1 MSADVPVPIATPRRL
16 TVPAVVLVVVVFLC
30 FVWGLAMFVL
40 GQRSVEIPVSNPDD
54 AATLA
59 VSGLLRVDHA
69 IANNDFV
76 TARQELTHVQI
87 PGARLQQAMVKL
99 RTDYLQRVEQERSAA
114 VAAEEAAKT
123 PGAIAAR
130 LATHLWHMNVP
141 GLAWRDPSLSPASPA
156 PSEQQVVS
164 ILPSE
169 RLGSEIF
176 VPLARM
182 VHPHQAQRVY
192 ALHPT
197 NGLLRSDDAGVT
209 WRRGVAAL
217 QNLTGTKLAFT
228 SGDDPS
234 LVIIGETIWLFA
246 DRDAAYFT
254 E

>member
-16 TVPAVVLVVVVFLC
+16 TVPAVVLVVVVLLS

-40 GQRSVEIPVSNPDD
+40 GQRSVEIPVSNPED

-76 TARQELTHVQI
+76 TAREELTHVQI

-114 VAAEEAAKT
+114 IAAEEAAKT

-141 GLAWRDPSLSPASPA
+141 GLAWRDPSLSPESPA

-164 ILPSE
+164 TLLSE

-176 VPLARM
+176 V
-182 VHPHQAQRVY
+182 HPHQAQRVY
-192 ALHPT
+192 VLHPT
-197 NGLLRSDDAGVT
+197 LGLLRSDDAGVT